1 MNFKL
6 EKKNNIELVYFFII
20 IPLIILSSC
29 TQKIEDDILIRNDN
43 NFSNNQTKI
52 ENSTSNNL
60 TINKTLEIKINYQ
73 DEAEYEITY
82 ARNLAY
88 ITDNFIEENEKGV
101 SKIKEKQ
108 SIQLLKNATLLIYEA
123 QELYENQKFL
133 EALDKAKEARRLI
146 VEAKRIY

>member
-6 EKKNNIELVYFFII
+6 ERKNNNELVYFLII
-20 IPLIILSSC
+20 ILVIILSSC
-29 TQKIEDDILIRNDN
+29 TSKLEEDILIRIEN

-52 ENSTSNNL
+52 ENLTSDNL
-60 TINKTLEIKINYQ
+60 TINRTLEIKTNYRN
-73 DEAEYEITY
+73 EAEYEITY

-88 ITDNFIEENEKGV
+88 ITDNLIEENEKSV

>member
-146 VEAKRIY
+146 VEEKRIY

>member
-108 SIQLLKNATLLIYEA
+108 SIQLLNNATLLIYEA

-133 EALDKAKEARRLI
+133 EALDKAKEARRII

>member
-20 IPLIILSSC
+20 IIVITLSSC
-29 TQKIEDDILIRNDN
+29 TPKVKEDILIKIN
-43 NFSNNQTKI
+43 NNASNNETEI
-52 ENSTSNNL
+52 ENITSSN
-60 TINKTLEIKINYQ
+60 TINQTLDFEVTYQ
-73 DEAEYEITY
+73 GEAEYEITY
-82 ARNLAY
+82 TRNLAY
-88 ITDNFIEENEKGV
+88 ITDNLIEENEKGV

-123 QELYENQKFL
+123 QELYENQTFL

>member
-1 MNFKL
+1 MTFKL
-6 EKKNNIELVYFFII
+6 EKRNKIELVYFFII
-20 IPLIILSSC
+20 IIIITLSSC
-29 TQKIEDDILIRNDN
+29 TPKVKEDILIIPDN
-43 NFSNNQTKI
+43 NFSNNITEI
-52 ENSTSNNL
+52 ENLTLNNA
-60 TINKTLEIKINYQ
+60 TINKTSDIKINYQ

-88 ITDNFIEENEKGV
+88 ITDNLIEENEKSV

-133 EALDKAKEARRLI
+133 EALDKAKEARRII